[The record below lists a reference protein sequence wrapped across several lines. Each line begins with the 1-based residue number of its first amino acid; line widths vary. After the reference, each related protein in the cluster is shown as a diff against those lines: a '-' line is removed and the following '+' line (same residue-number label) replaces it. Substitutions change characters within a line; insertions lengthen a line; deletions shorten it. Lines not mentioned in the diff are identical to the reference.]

1 MYLTQCYVQRSYVNL
16 GSETT
21 LAVHYLT
28 SPELDFRYL
37 RAAAPT
43 PHPATNDVQVLEGQA
58 SLMPRPTQ
66 PPAGQQQTLL
76 GLMSQCQFVDN
87 YGLYNILLIQHYQ
100 CHCFAS
106 CQLGSCGAGL

>member
-28 SPELDFRYL
+28 SPERDFRYL

-43 PHPATNDVQVLEGQA
+43 QHPATNDVQVLEGMA
-58 SLMPRPTQ
+58 SLLPVSNKPW
-66 PPAGQQQTLL
+66 L
-76 GLMSQCQFVDN
+76 GLRPPMS
-87 YGLYNILLIQHYQ
+87 IR
-100 CHCFAS
+100 
-106 CQLGSCGAGL
+106 

>member
-1 MYLTQCYVQRSYVNL
+1 MGFPPQVQNLQALVNPTQCYVQRSYVNL

-43 PHPATNDVQVLEGQA
+43 PHPATNDVQVLKGPA
-58 SLMPRPTQ
+58 SLTPRPTQ
-66 PPAGQQQTLL
+66 PPVGQQQNSACYSGT
-76 GLMSQCQFVDN
+76 
-87 YGLYNILLIQHYQ
+87 
-100 CHCFAS
+100 
-106 CQLGSCGAGL
+106 